1 MRVRKKKDDES
12 LLEVQMAPLIDCVF
26 LLLIFF
32 LVATTLKN
40 VEPELQLRLPVSSA
54 AVDASQDGNQFVIS
68 IDYTGAVYLEGRKV
82 SKAALRQKVKEA
94 AILPNVPRVRID
106 ADRRT
111 PYQYIVEVMDLCQ
124 FEGLYEVGMR
134 MSKLKK

>member
-1 MRVRKKKDDES
+1 
-12 LLEVQMAPLIDCVF
+12 MAPLIDCVF

-32 LVATTLKN
+32 LVATTLKK

-54 AVDASQDGNQFVIS
+54 SMDAAQDGNQFVIS
-68 IDYTGAVYLEGRKV
+68 INHEGVVYLEGKRV

-94 AILPNVPRVRID
+94 AAMPDVPRVPID

-111 PYQYIVEVMDLCQ
+111 SYQYIVEVMDLCQ
-124 FEGLYEVGMR
+124 FEGLYEIGMR